1 MIVLSDLRDFT
12 LEAAQAVAW
21 DGAAVRFSPTALQA
35 MADGRARLNRLI
47 ANPDVTIYGVTS
59 GYGKNAAYRLS
70 SEDRRAHAAHPP
82 TTSAASWGD
91 PLPERVSRA
100 IVFARLAN
108 FVEGHAGITTEIAE
122 AVAAMLDGNRPL
134 PTVPTSGQGG
144 AGEILSLSH
153 LFLSLAQQVQAAE
166 KDMLSLINGS
176 PSATGLVADA
186 ALAARAR
193 LDVALPI
200 FVLAVDAIS
209 APLDHF
215 NPVLGRYWNNRH
227 DTWALERINALLAG
241 AEPTGRRPYQAPVT
255 FRILP
260 RVLGQAHRAL
270 EDAEEVARESL
281 AAITDNPVLLAPSA
295 EHPDGRVISTGGYHN
310 VQAPMAM
317 DQLTAAYANL
327 ALIAERMTSRLL
339 DPRVSRLPEDLD
351 ALGYG
356 KLTCLPMAAAGYA
369 EEARALATATLIPGS
384 ESGGYGANDIA
395 SPVFPAWI
403 KQDRAGVLLE
413 RALAALA
420 PIALRAFAVTGREVL
435 NPLRETAAFVRLHV
449 PDTEGHPGPFGPQT
463 GAFSEAMHSKI
474 FAARPGVA

>member
-21 DGAAVRFSPTALQA
+21 GGAAVSFSPVALQA
-35 MADGRARLNRLI
+35 MATGRARLDRLI

-59 GYGKNAAYRLS
+59 GYGKNAAHRLS
-70 SEDRRAHAAHPP
+70 PEDRRAHAARVPA
-82 TTSAASWGD
+82 TSAASWGD
-91 PLPERVSRA
+91 PLPDRVSRT

-108 FVEGHAGITTEIAE
+108 FVEGHAGITPKIAVG
-122 AVAAMLDGNRPL
+122 VAAMLDGGTL
-134 PTVPTSGQGG
+134 PSVPTSGQGG

-153 LFLSLAQQVQAAE
+153 LFLPLARQVQAAE

-176 PSATGLVADA
+176 PAAAGLVTDA

-193 LDVALPI
+193 LDVALPV
-200 FVLAVDAIS
+200 FVLAADAIG

-215 NPVLGRYWNNRH
+215 NPVLGRYWNNHH
-227 DTWALERINALLAG
+227 DVWALERINALLTG
-241 AEPTGRRPYQAPVT
+241 AEKGGRRPFQAPVT

-270 EDAEEVARESL
+270 EDAEEVARDSL
-281 AAITDNPVLLAPSA
+281 AAVTDNPVLLPPSEEA
-295 EHPDGRVISTGGYHN
+295 PDGRVISTGGYHN

-327 ALIAERMTSRLL
+327 ALIAERMSSRLL
-339 DPRVSRLPEDLD
+339 DPKVSLLPEDLD
-351 ALGYG
+351 APGRG
-356 KLTCLPMAAAGYA
+356 KLMCLPMAAAGYA

-384 ESGGYGANDIA
+384 ETGGYGANDIA
-395 SPVFPAWI
+395 SPVFPAWT
-403 KQDRAGVLLE
+403 KQDRAGLLLE

-420 PIALRAFAVTGREVL
+420 PIALRALEVTGRGVL
-435 NPLRETAAFVRLHV
+435 TPLRETAALVRQHV
-449 PDTEGHPGPFGPQT
+449 PDPEGDPGPFGPQT
-463 GAFSEAMHSKI
+463 GALAEAMHARI
-474 FAARPGVA
+474 YAARPDIA